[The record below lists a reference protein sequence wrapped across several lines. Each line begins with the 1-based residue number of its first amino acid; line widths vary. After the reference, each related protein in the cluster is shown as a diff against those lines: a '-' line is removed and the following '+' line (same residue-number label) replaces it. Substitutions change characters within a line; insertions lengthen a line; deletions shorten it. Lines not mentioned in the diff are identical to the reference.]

1 VKGNC
6 LKSAS
11 EPLSRSARTWR
22 ALSLFLFVA
31 AFTGLASGQANVVIQ
46 WDDAALQ
53 TVRFLH
59 PGPTVVARALA
70 ITHTCMFDA
79 WAAYDERASATVL
92 GKTLRRPA
100 AERTDKN
107 KKQAISMAAFRCLS
121 DLFPGE
127 VARFVV
133 LMSEL
138 GYDSGDVSLDPR
150 TPSGIGNLAA
160 DSVLRLRHHDGS
172 NQLGDLHRGAYSDY
186 TGYRPVNDI
195 EHLNNVDHWQPLRTM
210 DGKYGRF
217 IEQIYLTPHW
227 GLVKP
232 FAMTTGSQ
240 FRPDKAPRAYQTDKA
255 GYTLQARQLLE
266 LSANL
271 SDESKLIAEY
281 WADGPSSETPPGH
294 WCLFGQFVSARDHHS
309 LDDDVK
315 MFFML
320 SNAMLDAGIAA
331 WDAKRAYDSVR
342 PYSAIHFLFAGQ
354 QVQAWGG
361 RFQGTKTIDGAQWQP
376 YQPAVMGSTPPFPE
390 FISGHSTF
398 SAAGAEVL
406 RRFTGSDAFGASATF
421 ERGRS
426 KVEPGLVPRDK
437 LTLTWDT
444 FTAAADQAGMS
455 RRFCGIHFLDADM
468 EGRKTGRRVGQQVWS
483 KALTYINGD
492 ETNGRDL
499 AQNHEAVK

>member
-1 VKGNC
+1 MGRSLLMVYAAR
-6 LKSAS
+6 LKKAIT
-11 EPLSRSARTWR
+11 LRST
-22 ALSLFLFVA
+22 LLLLLVPGFGVV
-31 AFTGLASGQANVVIQ
+31 ASGQANVVLQ
-46 WDDAALQ
+46 WNDSALQ

-59 PGPTVVARALA
+59 PGPTIVARALA

-79 WAAYDERASATVL
+79 WAAYDDKASATVL

-100 AERTDKN
+100 NERTDKN
-107 KKQAISMAAFRCLS
+107 KKQAISVAAFRCLS

-127 VARFVV
+127 VARYATV
-133 LMSEL
+133 MSEL
-138 GYDSGDVSLDPR
+138 GYDPGDVSKDPR

-160 DSVLRLRHHDGS
+160 DSILRLRHHDGS
-172 NQLGDLHRGAYSDY
+172 NQLGELHRGAYSDY

-217 IEQIYLTPHW
+217 IEQTYLTPHW
-227 GLVKP
+227 GLVRP
-232 FAMTTGSQ
+232 FAMSTGSE
-240 FRPDKAPRAYQTDKA
+240 FRPEKAPLSFQTDKA
-255 GYTLQARQLLE
+255 GYTLQALQLLE

-271 SDESKLIAEY
+271 NDESKLIAEY

-294 WCLFGQFVSARDHHS
+294 WCLFGQFISARDHHS
-309 LDDDVK
+309 VDDDVK
-315 MFFML
+315 MFFAL
-320 SNAMLDAGIAA
+320 TNAMLDAGIAA

-361 RFQGTKTIDGAQWQP
+361 RFHGTKTIDGAQWQP
-376 YQPAVMGSTPPFPE
+376 YQAAVMGSTPPFPE

-406 RRFTGSDAFGASATF
+406 RRFTGSDAFGASVTF

-426 KVEPGLVPRDK
+426 KVEPGMVPRDK

-455 RRFCGIHFLDADM
+455 RRFCGIHFLDADL
-468 EGRKTGRRVGQQVWS
+468 EGRKTGRRVGQQVWN
-483 KALTYINGD
+483 KALSYINGD
-492 ETNGRDL
+492 ESDGQNFAHNRD
-499 AQNHEAVK
+499 AVK